1 MAQTIGKNSRAL
13 VHFNV
18 LLKDGSAADSTRVD
32 GKPVWFVLGDGSL
45 TDSLESQLLNMAQG
59 ETKKFELDGS
69 DLFGPVNP
77 DNIHFMD
84 IDQFPA
90 DVKLEEGAIIAFEQ
104 MGGGSIP
111 GLIREVKGHSV
122 KVDFNHP
129 LSDQEVILEVEVIE
143 VRNIQE
149 NNTEVTA

>member
-1 MAQTIGKNSRAL
+1 MQIKTDSKAL

-45 TDSLESQLLNMAQG
+45 TNSLELHLIGMQQG
-59 ETKKFELDGS
+59 ETKKFELAGS
-69 DLFGPVNP
+69 DIFGPENP

-90 DVKLEEGAIIAFEQ
+90 DLKLEEGAIVAFEQ

-111 GLIREVKGHSV
+111 GMICGTQGHSV

-129 LSDQEVILEVEVIE
+129 LAGQEIILEVEILE
-143 VRNIQE
+143 VK
-149 NNTEVTA
+149 

>member
-1 MAQTIGKNSRAL
+1 MTIKKDSKAL

-32 GKPVWFVLGDGSL
+32 GKPVWFVFGDGSL
-45 TDSLESQLLNMAQG
+45 TDSLESQLLGMESGQ
-59 ETKKFELDGS
+59 TKKFELAGS

-84 IDQFPA
+84 INQFPV

-104 MGGGSIP
+104 MGGGSLP
-111 GLIREVKGHSV
+111 GMIRELKGHSV
-122 KVDFNHP
+122 TVDFNHP
-129 LSDQEVILEVEVIE
+129 LSDQEIVLEVEVLEI
-143 VRNIQE
+143 R
-149 NNTEVTA
+149 

>member
-1 MAQTIGKNSRAL
+1 MIQEQSKAL

-45 TDSLESQLLNMAQG
+45 TDSLESQLLGMTSG
-59 ETKKFELDGS
+59 ETKKFEIAGS
-69 DLFGPVNP
+69 DLFGPSNP
-77 DNIHFMD
+77 DNVHFMD

-90 DVKLEEGAIIAFEQ
+90 DVKLEEGSIIAFEQ

-111 GLIREVKGHSV
+111 GLIRQVKGHSV

-129 LSDQEVILEVEVIE
+129 LSDQDVILEVEIVE
-143 VRNIQE
+143 VRH
-149 NNTEVTA
+149 

>member
-1 MAQTIGKNSRAL
+1 MITKDSKAL

-45 TDSLESQLLNMAQG
+45 TDSLESQLMGMDQG
-59 ETKKFELDGS
+59 DTKKFEIAGS

-90 DVKLEEGAIIAFEQ
+90 DLKLEEGAIIAFEQ

-111 GLIREVKGHSV
+111 GMVRGIQGHSV

-129 LSDQEVILEVEVIE
+129 LADQDVILEVEVIE
-143 VRNIQE
+143 VKNS
-149 NNTEVTA
+149 EVKV